1 MCIIPRPRHDRIPSA
16 VWTELAGVIR
26 LNLSRESVRS
36 NLPAKNTN
44 PKLRREGNTTQPVDY
59 LFIGSVIRGG
69 QGAYLRC
76 MSPESSLAVSV
87 ASQLPIPRMSDP
99 SWLIDFTDHVLSQIM
114 SLPAPFYPD
123 QDSGYPQICEY
134 IYPPDVR

>member
-1 MCIIPRPRHDRIPSA
+1 
-16 VWTELAGVIR
+16 
-26 LNLSRESVRS
+26 
-36 NLPAKNTN
+36 
-44 PKLRREGNTTQPVDY
+44 
-59 LFIGSVIRGG
+59 
-69 QGAYLRC
+69 
-76 MSPESSLAVSV
+76 MSPESSLTVRV
-87 ASQLPIPRMSDP
+87 ASQLPIPRTSDP